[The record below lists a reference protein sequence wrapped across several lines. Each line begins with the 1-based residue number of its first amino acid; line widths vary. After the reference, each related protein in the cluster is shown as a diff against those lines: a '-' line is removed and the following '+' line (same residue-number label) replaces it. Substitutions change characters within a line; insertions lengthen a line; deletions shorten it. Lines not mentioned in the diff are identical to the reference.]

1 MPSRRLAPLLA
12 ASGLVALAVAC
23 GGSDDSVNFVDPP
36 AGQAGANAG
45 GGGKGGASGKGG
57 AGGKGGKGGTSG
69 KGGEAGA
76 DPDPQAG
83 QGGSD
88 DPGAGAGGDTAGGSA
103 QGGSSGSDAGTGGSG
118 ESGGSGGSEAGSG
131 GSGGTS
137 AGTGG
142 VGGSNAGTGGSNAG
156 TGGSN
161 AGTGGSSAGT
171 GGSSAGTGGSAGAP
185 PITECS
191 WQTVPAWDGLGLGK
205 VVSVTFSGDR
215 IIALVNLPNRAVT
228 DVATWTA
235 NEGWKLSPSDGTLL
249 RVFSTRDGHDFRL
262 IGDTLHILTYGP
274 GTGDGDGD
282 FRRKLSGGAWSL
294 GASFPPGE
302 SNAFDQD
309 RIGGVGALPATP
321 EGDRVYCSSTD
332 DAQVYATTTNQPLFT
347 GHTPLGAVTS
357 VASAGTGLGIAFFGF
372 GYRFEHLDCTAGYS
386 YPSPRREGAFYD
398 LKSGL
403 WGSVLSVS
411 PSDKNFYADEVI
423 GLDGSIAVIRRGLY
437 DQPMRAYWAKPSDSA
452 FTVRELP
459 VSLQPTVKQ
468 QGFFRGT
475 IGGLGKRIILVYH
488 DDGISQL
495 AAWNLETNVGEPLCP
510 PPAPFDTDSNGGQPV
525 FWNGPIGPGLAFIRQ
540 DLSGAI
546 VTLP

>member
-12 ASGLVALAVAC
+12 ASGFVAFAVAC
-23 GGSDDSVNFVDPP
+23 GSSDDSVNFVDPP

-57 AGGKGGKGGTSG
+57 KSGASGKGGKGGASGTSG

-83 QGGSD
+83 QGGTD
-88 DPGAGAGGDTAGGSA
+88 DPGEGAGGDAAGGS
-103 QGGSSGSDAGTGGSG
+103 GGSGSDAGSGGSGGSGSDAGTGGSG
-118 ESGGSGGSEAGSG
+118 GAGGSEAGSG
-131 GSGGTS
+131 G
-137 AGTGG
+137 A
-142 VGGSNAGTGGSNAG
+142 GGSIAGSGGTGGSGA
-156 TGGSN
+156 GGSI
-161 AGTGGSSAGT
+161 G
-171 GGSSAGTGGSAGAP
+171 GTGGSAGAP

-205 VVSVTFSGDR
+205 VVSVTFSGNR

-235 NEGWKLSPSDGTLL
+235 NEGWKLSPSEGALL
-249 RVFSTRDGHDFRL
+249 RVFSTRESHDFRL

-294 GASFPPGE
+294 GAIFPPGE

-332 DAQVYATTTNQPLFT
+332 DAHVYAATTNQPLFT

-386 YPSPRREGAFYD
+386 YPTPRREGAFYD

-459 VSLQPTVKQ
+459 TSLQPTITEQ
-468 QGFFRGT
+468 AFFRGT
-475 IGGLGKRIILVYH
+475 IGGLGKRIILIYH
-488 DDGISQL
+488 DDGVSQL
-495 AAWNLETNVGEPLCP
+495 GAWNLETNVGEPLCP

-525 FWNGPIGPGLAFIRQ
+525 FWNGPIGQGLAFIRQ
-540 DLSGAI
+540 DLSGGI